1 MDLPEYLSSDA
12 LNQISSKKRTNLGE
26 VFHFRRDWKEVRFP
40 LEAH

>member
-12 LNQISSKKRTNLGE
+12 LNQISSKRTNLGE